1 MAMTFQKTVL
11 AIATVILILFLI
23 ILAIILWTSR
33 NELQFPP
40 EIGTCPDYFEP
51 TVQNKKHMCK
61 NVKGLGNKGGNCGDD
76 TTGIDFSGYSLKE
89 KKRWARNCGVTWD
102 GLTNQ

>member
-11 AIATVILILFLI
+11 AIATVILVLFLI

-40 EIGTCPDYFEP
+40 EIGTCPDYFEA
-51 TVQNKKHMCK
+51 TLQNKKHVCK
-61 NVKGLGNKGGNCGDD
+61 NVKGLGNGNGGCDVV
-76 TTGIDFSGYSLKE
+76 DFSGYSLSE
-89 KKRWARNCGVTWD
+89 KKKWANGCDVTWD

>member
-1 MAMTFQKTVL
+1 MTFQKTVL
-11 AIATVILILFLI
+11 TIATVILVLFLI

-40 EIGTCPDYFEP
+40 EIGTCPDYFEA

-61 NVKGLGNKGGNCGDD
+61 NVKGLGNGGGGCDMV
-76 TTGIDFSGYSLKE
+76 DFSGYNVE
-89 KKRWARNCGVTWD
+89 DKKKWAKGCGVTWD